1 MQLIKMFNYKKRSV
15 KDMLK
20 GKIDIIQD
28 FAEHDRKYAD
38 GEITYQEWSEGFSK
52 ARHPIPCCIGGSAVG
67 TLFGHNKH
75 KTPRELQ
82 MQISFPH
89 DPQYQE
95 HFSDDTKAIFA
106 RGHSA
111 EDYVARMGAYLLE
124 KDLVEKGLAE
134 KVEILPYTLQCRNM
148 AFPNCIGDF
157 DRAVKITG
165 GPYEGL
171 WLGEC
176 KTAVYNGPDRASYWR
191 DYISRTD
198 LCAEDR
204 VPPMYLD
211 QMDYYL
217 GINTF
222 MRGAIL
228 FASCGFRNSENIQI
242 MIERNDERS
251 LLAMNTAQ
259 EFCEKCIAGIPV
271 SDDVVTE
278 PAALRKALKVTHGKM
293 DKELPPVDLSDD
305 PYMQQ
310 LVEVGEELRQ
320 ERRSIRAAQK
330 EMIEKQQ
337 ALEAE
342 FNKEY
347 APTLAKIAFLEKKR
361 DLIKYHLAPAI
372 GDGTV
377 GEATVGD
384 THVRVKISSKP
395 SFEKKTK
402 AYFKKKYPEVWEDIS
417 TYEPLYTVEVKTKHI
432 DEMEKET
439 EESSVN
445 VEELFG

>member
-165 GPYEGL
+165 GLTKDCGLVNVRRPYITVL
-171 WLGEC
+171 
-176 KTAVYNGPDRASYWR
+176 
-191 DYISRTD
+191 
-198 LCAEDR
+198 
-204 VPPMYLD
+204 
-211 QMDYYL
+211 
-217 GINTF
+217 
-222 MRGAIL
+222 
-228 FASCGFRNSENIQI
+228 
-242 MIERNDERS
+242 
-251 LLAMNTAQ
+251 
-259 EFCEKCIAGIPV
+259 
-271 SDDVVTE
+271 TE
-278 PAALRKALKVTHGKM
+278 PVTGETTSPEQTFAPRTEFHQCILTRWTITW
-293 DKELPPVDLSDD
+293 ELIHSCVELSS
-305 PYMQQ
+305 
-310 LVEVGEELRQ
+310 LHHVV
-320 ERRSIRAAQK
+320 
-330 EMIEKQQ
+330 
-337 ALEAE
+337 LEIVI
-342 FNKEY
+342 
-347 APTLAKIAFLEKKR
+347 T
-361 DLIKYHLAPAI
+361 
-372 GDGTV
+372 
-377 GEATVGD
+377 
-384 THVRVKISSKP
+384 SK
-395 SFEKKTK
+395 S
-402 AYFKKKYPEVWEDIS
+402 
-417 TYEPLYTVEVKTKHI
+417 
-432 DEMEKET
+432 
-439 EESSVN
+439 
-445 VEELFG
+445 